1 MHEAGMLN
9 QLLNRW
15 KGALEALVWL
25 CFVGGLM
32 AALFPHQTDQVLS
45 MAPYLTIDGLTRIIW
60 PYASLITGII
70 LRFSNRYMAGNKR
83 IGHFYLRCVLFLLAV
98 MVLSA
103 TDHLLL
109 FWGSWCLMGL
119 QMAGLIGH
127 QKEWPPARAAG
138 HFALRYFLAGAALV
152 GAGVLTLYVQTGT
165 MGITESLTAV
175 NHLDA
180 WTVPAVFACLFLAAI
195 IQSALFP
202 FQDWLM
208 SSMTAPTPASA
219 LMHAGFVNAGGILLA
234 RFASLFVSWLPLML
248 LIVVIGGVSAF
259 LGKIW
264 KLVQTDVKR
273 ELGCSTVG
281 QMGFMLL
288 QCGLG
293 YFAAAITHLLLHGFY
308 KGYMFLN
315 SGGAIEQTA
324 PGDEHPSSSSLVVM
338 ESLVTAVAAGCLFLL
353 LSGKSFTLNSGLV
366 LACVV
371 VIAVLHGS
379 REFVRRIDR
388 ETPFEYLLFPL
399 IALSTTAVY
408 SGVYAGIKHVM
419 ADLPAILSPTPFT
432 WVHGI
437 LLAGFIAGYLIMESG
452 FYRRFPTFY
461 VHVLNASQPNPKTIH
476 SSREDYHV

>member
-1 MHEAGMLN
+1 MLN

-219 LMHAGFVNAGGILLA
+219 LMHAGFVNAGGVLLT
-234 RFASLFVSWLPLML
+234 RFAWLFANELHFML
-248 LIVVIGGVSAF
+248 LLVGIGALSAF
-259 LGKIW
+259 LGKTW
-264 KLVQTDVKR
+264 KSVQTAVKGQ
-273 ELGCSTVG
+273 LGCSTVA
-281 QMGFMLL
+281 QMGFMIL

-293 YFAAAITHLLLHGFY
+293 YFTAAITHLILHGFY
-308 KGYMFLN
+308 KGYLFLS
-315 SGGAIEQTA
+315 SGAAIKQTVPEEKDRSTS
-324 PGDEHPSSSSLVVM
+324 PGLLLEAA
-338 ESLVTAVAAGCLFLL
+338 VTAVLCAGVFMLIT
-353 LSGKSFTLNSGLV
+353 GKGKAMNSGLI
-366 LACVV
+366 LTAVV
-371 VIAVLHGS
+371 VFAVVHGC
-379 REFVRRIDR
+379 REFVDRLRRTSWFR
-388 ETPFEYLLFPL
+388 YVLFPA
-399 IALSTTAVY
+399 ISVVSTAVY
-408 SGVYAGIKHVM
+408 SWMYVGVTSMMSDVPFAN
-419 ADLPAILSPTPFT
+419 APTPFHWIHGVMLGVFLGAYLVMVT
-432 WVHGI
+432 GVHR
-437 LLAGFIAGYLIMESG
+437 S
-452 FYRRFPTFY
+452 FPRLY
-461 VHVLNASQPNPKTIH
+461 VSVLNASQPNPDTIV
-476 SSREDYHV
+476 SYRDEYHV